1 MLIGTLCFSEDSF
14 PSFMFLRTLFKGG
27 QGERHP
33 HDRLG
38 GSRKKWGQACSRYF
52 DRMGIQLTAMLDQP
66 HNTFLCVIFR
76 LLEHFVSAE
85 NSAPYCPLLIYAL
98 QRSPQWHWIFW
109 TPRLD
114 CEPLI
119 ETGQLTAFRWYSKR
133 TQQIRS
139 FRFKIIWSWFTKSWT
154 YCNCSW
160 EPAFIQGQ

>member
-1 MLIGTLCFSEDSF
+1 MLIGALCFSEDSF

-38 GSRKKWGQACSRYF
+38 GSRKKWGQACSWYF

-85 NSAPYCPLLIYAL
+85 NSPPINLCTSEIATMALDLLNTSSGLRTPDRNRPTDRI
-98 QRSPQWHWIFW
+98 QVIFK
-109 TPRLD
+109 
-114 CEPLI
+114 EH
-119 ETGQLTAFRWYSKR
+119 TANQVFQVQNHIFMVY
-133 TQQIRS
+133 QVL
-139 FRFKIIWSWFTKSWT
+139 
-154 YCNCSW
+154 NLL
-160 EPAFIQGQ
+160 